1 MFGKDTILYNI
12 INGIKN
18 HSKSFGVAGSVTG
31 AILVIYYCGSINF
44 YPSGLTISDTLFFLW
59 SIIVFGFYYSIVA
72 FAFFVASLFWLF
84 LFSRPINF
92 ILKRINSTYQ
102 INNLSPKTDKFFI
115 LFGGLISNVAIIGIS
130 ISSGHSLLSIIG
142 ALFLIG
148 FLYTLIDNVSKN
160 NKPSGNGIFDAK
172 EKLINEPSISIGTL
186 KFIFYAMVYSTP
198 LLVAQVGG
206 GVTRTT
212 FETMGVIQPRV
223 NIILEKKGYQ
233 IALQNYQTSG
243 YLQNI
248 EYKDSIIVSNAD
260 ILFTGIGTN
269 TKIQLKGEKGSIDL
283 VIPSKYIQLIA
294 KTKPNKIIKRTKT
307 TGQ

>member
-1 MFGKDTILYNI
+1 MFGKDTLLYNI

-18 HSKSFGVAGSVTG
+18 HSKSFWVAGSVTG

-84 LFSRPINF
+84 LFSKPINF
-92 ILKRINSTYQ
+92 VLIKINTTYQ
-102 INNLSPKTDKFFI
+102 IHNSSSKTDKYFI
-115 LFGGLISNVAIIGIS
+115 VFGGLISNIAVIGIS
-130 ISSGHSLLSIIG
+130 LLRGHSILFIIG

-148 FLYTLIDNVSKN
+148 FLYTLIDNASKN
-160 NKPSGNGIFDAK
+160 IKPSGGGVLDAK
-172 EKLINEPSISIGTL
+172 GKPISEPSISIGTL
-186 KFIFYAMVYSTP
+186 KFIFYAMVYATP

-212 FETMGVIQPRV
+212 FETMGVLQPSV

-233 IALQNYQTSG
+233 VAFQNYQKSG
-243 YLQNI
+243 YLENI
-248 EYKDSIIVSNAD
+248 EFKDSFLISNAD

-269 TKIQLKGEKGSIDL
+269 TKIRLKGEKGSVDI
-283 VIPSKYIQLIA
+283 VIPSKYIQLTA
-294 KTKPNKIIKRTKT
+294 KTKPNK
-307 TGQ
+307 